1 MAQRATTLSPYLPWL
16 DKSGRISA
24 SKCIVLALLLLPA
37 LYVGWQLATGGYA
50 RPYIHANH
58 DLGLWSIRLLFAS
71 LLVTPL
77 RQVAGWQRLIQFRRM
92 IGVAACA
99 YALAHVLFYALD
111 KSLQWGV
118 IAAEIAL
125 RYYLTIGFVGF
136 VILLILAATSS
147 DPMLRRLGGKRWI
160 ALHRAVYAAG
170 ILATVHFFIQAKADV
185 TEPFVMGGFLAW
197 LLLYR
202 LARRRG
208 EVSVPRLVALALLI
222 CAATAASEALYYHL
236 KSGADLVRV
245 LSANLSL
252 DTGTRPSWLVGGAG
266 MALALLGLARS
277 LWSGGVGYRARTSA
291 PARY

>member
-1 MAQRATTLSPYLPWL
+1 
-16 DKSGRISA
+16 
-24 SKCIVLALLLLPA
+24 
-37 LYVGWQLATGGYA
+37 
-50 RPYIHANH
+50 
-58 DLGLWSIRLLFAS
+58 
-71 LLVTPL
+71 
-77 RQVAGWQRLIQFRRM
+77 
-92 IGVAACA
+92 
-99 YALAHVLFYALD
+99 
-111 KSLQWGV
+111 
-118 IAAEIAL
+118 
-125 RYYLTIGFVGF
+125 
-136 VILLILAATSS
+136 
-147 DPMLRRLGGKRWI
+147 
-160 ALHRAVYAAG
+160 
-170 ILATVHFFIQAKADV
+170 
-185 TEPFVMGGFLAW
+185 MGGFLAW